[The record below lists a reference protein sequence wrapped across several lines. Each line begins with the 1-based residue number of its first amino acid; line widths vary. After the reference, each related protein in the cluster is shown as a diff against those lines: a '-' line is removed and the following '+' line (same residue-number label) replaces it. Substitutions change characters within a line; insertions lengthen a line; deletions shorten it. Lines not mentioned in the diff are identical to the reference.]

1 MKSALPLFMGS
12 RDIHTF
18 LFVGDNIHAYFFV
31 RRGTQPR
38 GVYFGGS
45 ISGDLFRGI
54 HFGNLCDGLARLLER
69 HPLQRLVLRGERLP
83 RAARVACPIST
94 G

>member
-1 MKSALPLFMGS
+1 MGS
-12 RDIHTF
+12 RNIHTF
-18 LFVGDNIHAYFFV
+18 SFVGDNIHAYFFV

-38 GVYFGGS
+38 ES

-54 HFGNLCDGLARLLER
+54 YFGNLCDGLARLLER

-83 RAARVACPIST
+83 RAARVS
-94 G
+94 GWGEGVEKV